1 MCFFWIFNYSLFKII
16 FFTLSTINF
25 VFVFSL
31 TSFSIFLYAC
41 ITVEWSLFPK
51 SIPICGKVIL
61 ATSLHK
67 YIAICLGLATSF
79 DLLFPAKSFLSIL
92 KYFATTS
99 WIKSE
104 DITFSFLDMNSFIT
118 FSANSIVIGI
128 CVKEALATI
137 LLNTPSNSRI
147 FESILAAISA
157 SISLSI
163 IILSSWAFFLSIA
176 TLVS

>member
-1 MCFFWIFNYSLFKII
+1 M
-16 FFTLSTINF
+16 F
-25 VFVFSL
+25 VLSL

-51 SIPICGKVIL
+51 SIPICGKVIF

-67 YIAICLGLATSF
+67 YIAICLGRATSL

-92 KYFATTS
+92 KYFETMS
-99 WIKSE
+99 CINSD
-104 DITFSFLDMNSFIT
+104 DITFSFLEINSLIT
-118 FSANSIVIGI
+118 FSASSIVIGI

-137 LLNTPSNSRI
+137 LLNTPSSSLML
-147 FESILAAISA
+147 ESIFVAMFAIIA
-157 SISLSI
+157 SSI
-163 IILSSWAFFLSIA
+163 MILSSWAFLRNIA